1 MAVSGVVTAVDGV
14 GVVFRSAVVVVDVPV
29 KTTGVTGDK
38 HLCSVAVNGDERRKN
53 KAVRLLV
60 AGLRSWYTTGDNSRW

>member
-1 MAVSGVVTAVDGV
+1 M
-14 GVVFRSAVVVVDVPV
+14 VFRSAVVVVDVPV

-38 HLCSVAVNGDERRKN
+38 HLFSGLLIVIKGGF

-60 AGLRSWYTTGDNSRW
+60 AGLRGWYTTGDNSRW